1 MIPAAFDYELATSVE
16 HAVALLGHHGDEAKL
31 LAGGQSL
38 LPFMKLRLAT
48 PSVLVDIGRVP
59 GLDGV
64 REEGEQ
70 LAVGALVRH
79 ADVARDALVRQH
91 CPLLAKAAGEVGDPQ
106 VRNMGTVGGSIAHG
120 DPASDIPSVLLA
132 LDAELVVRGP
142 SGERVVAAREFFRG
156 AFETALGADE
166 LLTEVRVPKLAPGA
180 GWSYL
185 KFHPRAQDW
194 AIVGVAAVVERSN
207 GGAGRAAIALT
218 NMGRTPLRANA
229 VERALAEGRDL
240 SEAAEA
246 AADGTDPVSDGF
258 ASAEYRRYLA
268 PVLVRRALEEAV
280 GR

>member
-1 MIPAAFDYELATSVE
+1 MIPSAFDYELASSPE
-16 HAVALLGHHGDEAKL
+16 HALDLLGRHGADAKL

-48 PSVLVDIGRVP
+48 PSVLVDIGRLP

-64 REEGEQ
+64 REDGDR
-70 LAVGALVRH
+70 LAIGALAKH
-79 ADVARDALVRQH
+79 ADVARHELVRRH

-106 VRNMGTVGGSIAHG
+106 VRNMGTVGGSVAHG

-132 LDAELVVRGP
+132 LDAELVVRGR
-142 SGERVVAAREFFRG
+142 SGERTIAARDFFRG
-156 AFETALGADE
+156 AFETALEPEE
-166 LLTEVRVPKLAPGA
+166 LLTEVRVPKLAGA

-207 GGAGRAAIALT
+207 GGVGRAAVALT
-218 NMGRTPLRANA
+218 NMGQTPLRASA
-229 VERALAEGRDL
+229 VERALAEGREPA
-240 SEAAEA
+240 EAAQA
-246 AADGTDPVSDGF
+246 AADGTDPVSDPF

-268 PVLVRRALEEAV
+268 PVLVRRALEEALA
-280 GR
+280 G